1 MQQSSN
7 NGTDFHKYS
16 ISYEMGSPE
25 ILTRMQE
32 NAGVEPFSEKLIEFL
47 NAVSKTLLADKEAK
61 AYPDVI
67 TLAFWIRRSSMEN
80 LKKRFFK
87 ENDSIIRLG
96 RGIAFHIA
104 PSNVPV
110 NYAYSL
116 VAGLVCGNSNIVRIP
131 TKDFPQVKI
140 INRAIHAALE
150 QYDEMISRIVLV
162 RYGHD
167 SAINDAFSAITDV
180 RVIWGGDHTI
190 SDLRKSPLKP
200 RATEI
205 TFADRYS
212 IAVIHSDTYMDMEQ
226 KEKAATDFYNDTYLT
241 DQNACTSPRAVI
253 WMGNQIEE
261 AKKIFWNELHKVVE
275 YKYEIQGV
283 QAVNKLASGYLL
295 AAAKDGVIRERECD
309 NLIVRMKIRDITED
323 LMEYKDNSGYFVEYD
338 CSNVLNIKA
347 LCNDSR
353 CQTISY
359 LGPEDMLLP
368 LVKSGI
374 KGVDRVVPIGKTM
387 DFDLL
392 WDGYDLFER
401 MTRLITIQ

>member
-1 MQQSSN
+1 M
-7 NGTDFHKYS
+7 
-16 ISYEMGSPE
+16 
-25 ILTRMQE
+25 
-32 NAGVEPFSEKLIEFL
+32 
-47 NAVSKTLLADKEAK
+47 
-61 AYPDVI
+61 
-67 TLAFWIRRSSMEN
+67 
-80 LKKRFFK
+80 
-87 ENDSIIRLG
+87 
-96 RGIAFHIA
+96 
-104 PSNVPV
+104 
-110 NYAYSL
+110 
-116 VAGLVCGNSNIVRIP
+116 
-131 TKDFPQVKI
+131 
-140 INRAIHAALE
+140 
-150 QYDEMISRIVLV
+150 
-162 RYGHD
+162 
-167 SAINDAFSAITDV
+167 
-180 RVIWGGDHTI
+180 
-190 SDLRKSPLKP
+190 KP

-226 KEKAATDFYNDTYLT
+226 KEKVATDFYNDTYLT

-253 WMGNQIEE
+253 WMGNRIEE
-261 AKKIFWNELHKVVE
+261 AKKIFWNELHKVIE

-295 AAAKDGVIRERECD
+295 AAAKNGVIRERECD

-338 CSNVLNIKA
+338 CCNVLNIKT